1 MKQQLRYEEGR
12 ITMVADIHDGMYSIK
27 SELVWVSMNIYEKY
41 KCIKKKGGGEEHR
54 ASIHV
59 QVVLCAC
66 VTGGN
71 DFLWDFTKERELVQN
86 DWTWLEQLT

>member
-1 MKQQLRYEEGR
+1 
-12 ITMVADIHDGMYSIK
+12 MVADIHDGVCSIK
-27 SELVWVSMNIYEKY
+27 SELVCVSMNIYEKY
-41 KCIKKKGGGEEHR
+41 KCIKKKKGGGGGHR

-71 DFLWDFTKERELVQN
+71 DLL
-86 DWTWLEQLT
+86 